1 MLEAMRRGAQTW
13 GAKVLFGILVVS
25 FVGIWGIQD
34 AFMGYGGGS
43 IATVGNTKIPVEEF
57 QRAYQNELDQF
68 SREANKRLTADQGR
82 ALGLDRRVMAQLIGG
97 AAIES
102 HAKDMGLGISD
113 AALVEDIKSDPNFQ
127 GADGKFS
134 QEDFNGLLRQV
145 GLSEQGFLKLRRKD
159 ELRTQ
164 IIGAFVKGLVV
175 PKPMLETAYAY
186 NEEKRTIEYLS
197 IDQSK
202 VTVAEPDDVKLKEL
216 YEANKSK
223 YMTPE
228 FRKFEV
234 LSLTLD
240 DLKKQMT
247 VTDEEIAKS
256 YEETKET
263 YDTPEQRRIQQIA
276 FKDKATAET
285 ARKALTDG
293 TKTFGDVAKETGA
306 KDSDVDLGLINKKAL
321 IDSKIADAAFALEK
335 DKFSDVIEGT
345 FATVILRVTQ
355 IQPGVTRT
363 LADVKDQ
370 VKDKIA
376 VEKAKAELQK
386 KHDDVDDNRLAGKTL
401 KEIGE
406 SLKLSFVE
414 IAAADR
420 KGMAPD
426 GTPAIPSADGAK
438 IAAKA
443 FSADAGTDDES
454 IELSDGGYA
463 WVNML
468 SKDEPKQK
476 AFDEVKIEVKNVFM
490 ASEKARLVAELA
502 GKLVERL
509 NAGEAMSAIEAD
521 AGGKTETTAPVTRS
535 TVPQGLT
542 EGAVLQAFNLAK
554 GRAASVENAD
564 KTTRIVIRVAEVT
577 AAPAPTK
584 EQLDKISTEMQGDL
598 ANQALTEYTEAL
610 KQRLGTTINEAEF
623 KRLSGISEQ

>member
-1 MLEAMRRGAQTW
+1 MLETMRRGAQTW
-13 GAKVLFGILVVS
+13 GAKVLFGILVVGAS
-25 FVGIWGIQD
+25 SEIWGIQD
-34 AFMGYGGGS
+34 AFMGYGSGS

-82 ALGLDRRVMAQLIGG
+82 ALGLDRRVIAQLIGG

-113 AALVEDIKSDPNFQ
+113 AALVEDIKNDPNFQ
-127 GADGKFS
+127 GPDGKFS

-175 PKPMLETAYAY
+175 PKPMLETTYAY

-202 VTVAEPDDVKLKEL
+202 VTAAEPDDAKLKEL

-228 FRKFEV
+228 YRKFEV

-285 ARKALTDG
+285 ARKALADG

-321 IDSKIADAAFALEK
+321 IDPKIADAAFALEK

-345 FATVILRVTQ
+345 FATVILRVAQ

-370 VKDKIA
+370 VMDKIA
-376 VEKAKAELQK
+376 VEKAKTELQK

-401 KEIGE
+401 KEIGK
-406 SLKLSFVE
+406 SLKLSLVKLPPP
-414 IAAADR
+414 IARAWR
-420 KGMAPD
+420 PMAR
-426 GTPAIPSADGAK
+426 PAIPC
-438 IAAKA
+438 
-443 FSADAGTDDES
+443 
-454 IELSDGGYA
+454 
-463 WVNML
+463 
-468 SKDEPKQK
+468 
-476 AFDEVKIEVKNVFM
+476 
-490 ASEKARLVAELA
+490 R
-502 GKLVERL
+502 
-509 NAGEAMSAIEAD
+509 
-521 AGGKTETTAPVTRS
+521 
-535 TVPQGLT
+535 
-542 EGAVLQAFNLAK
+542 
-554 GRAASVENAD
+554 
-564 KTTRIVIRVAEVT
+564 
-577 AAPAPTK
+577 
-584 EQLDKISTEMQGDL
+584 
-598 ANQALTEYTEAL
+598 
-610 KQRLGTTINEAEF
+610 
-623 KRLSGISEQ
+623 

>member
-1 MLEAMRRGAQTW
+1 MLETMRRGAQTW

-34 AFMGYGGGS
+34 AFMGYGSGS

-127 GADGKFS
+127 GPDGKFS

-175 PKPMLETAYAY
+175 PKPMLETTYAY

-202 VTVAEPDDVKLKEL
+202 VTAAEPDDAKLKEL

-228 FRKFEV
+228 YRKFEV

-285 ARKALTDG
+285 ARKALADG

-321 IDSKIADAAFALEK
+321 IDPKIADAAFALEK

-370 VKDKIA
+370 VMDKIA
-376 VEKAKAELQK
+376 VEKAKTELQK

-443 FSADAGTDDES
+443 FSADTGTDDES

-476 AFDEVKIEVKNVFM
+476 AFDEVKIEVKNEFM
-490 ASEKARLVAELA
+490 ASEKARLVSELA

-564 KTTRIVIRVAEVT
+564 RTTRIVIRVAEVT